1 MFDKLIAFV
10 SLIIAVA
17 AYALSKGSI
26 LITLIA
32 MVITVMITRS
42 LKQMFQVRL
51 DKAFPPSE
59 IFYIRGDNLA
69 NSENRG
75 LNVVVITEK
84 LFFHTEFE
92 ADKNYILDLI
102 DKTAEKIAAESD
114 IFRFRYNYVIK
125 HNLPYQ
131 SAYAACRNDK
141 TSLKVV
147 YKKWFDTSGVNKLG
161 LFEDDKD
168 SFAVDDITIDPRE
181 NTEHRTMV
189 QFIFDPKMPLPD
201 KKYE

>member
-1 MFDKLIAFV
+1 MFDKLSA
-10 SLIIAVA
+10 LISIIVAVA
-17 AYALSKGSI
+17 AYTISKGS
-26 LITLIA
+26 LAVALIA
-32 MVITVMITRS
+32 IVIVVMISRS
-42 LKQMFQVRL
+42 LKSIFQVRL

-59 IFYIRGDNLA
+59 VFYIRGDNLQ
-69 NSENRG
+69 NSENKG
-75 LNVVVITEK
+75 LNAVVITEK
-84 LFFHTEFE
+84 LFFHTEYE

-114 IFRFRYNYVIK
+114 IFRFRYNYVLK

-147 YKKWFDTSGVNKLG
+147 YKKWMQTAGLETLG
-161 LFEDDKD
+161 KFEEDKD
-168 SFAVDDITIDPRE
+168 SFAVDDITVDPRE

-189 QFIFDPKMPLPD
+189 QFIFDPRLPLPD
-201 KKYE
+201 EKYE

>member
-59 IFYIRGDNLA
+59 VFYIRGDNLA

-102 DKTAEKIAAESD
+102 DKTAEKLAESSD
-114 IFRFRYNYVIK
+114 LFRFRYNYVIK

-131 SAYAACRNDK
+131 AAYGACRNEK
-141 TSLKVV
+141 QSLK
-147 YKKWFDTSGVNKLG
+147 
-161 LFEDDKD
+161 DKD
-168 SFAVDDITIDPRE
+168 SLPVDDIVIDPRDS
-181 NTEHRTMV
+181 TEHRTLI
-189 QFIFDPKMPLPD
+189 QFVFDPKLPLPD
-201 KKYE
+201 EKYQ

>member
-1 MFDKLIAFV
+1 MFDKFSALI
-10 SLIIAVA
+10 SIIVAVA
-17 AYALSKGSI
+17 AYTISKGS
-26 LITLIA
+26 LAVALIA
-32 MVITVMITRS
+32 IVIVVMISRS
-42 LKQMFQVRL
+42 LKSIFQVRL

-59 IFYIRGDNLA
+59 VFYIRGDNLQ
-69 NSENRG
+69 NSENKG
-75 LNVVVITEK
+75 LNAVVITEK
-84 LFFHTEFE
+84 LFFHTEYE

-114 IFRFRYNYVIK
+114 IFRFRYNYVLK

-147 YKKWFDTSGVNKLG
+147 YKKWMQTAGLETLG
-161 LFEDDKD
+161 KFEEDKD
-168 SFAVDDITIDPRE
+168 SFAVDDITVDPRE

-189 QFIFDPKMPLPD
+189 QFIFDPRLPLPD
-201 KKYE
+201 EKYE